1 MDIMNAQDDESKTLI
16 FSTCIA
22 LGRGIGY
29 VFKTFPPK

>member
-29 VFKTFPPK
+29 VSKTFPPK